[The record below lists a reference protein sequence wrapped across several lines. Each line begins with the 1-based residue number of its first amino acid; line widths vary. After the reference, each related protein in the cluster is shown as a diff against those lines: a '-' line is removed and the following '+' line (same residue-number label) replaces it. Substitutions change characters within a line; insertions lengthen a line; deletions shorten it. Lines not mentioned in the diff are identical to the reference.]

1 MDVINFSHPFTAD
14 QLTQIEQ
21 LAGVGVREVVEAP
34 SQFDNAGQFVAQA
47 RQLVDQVPWTPRDWQ
62 TRSFVVRLPS
72 LDVIAALV
80 VAEIHG
86 RAGYFPTI
94 VRLRPSTGAVRVF
107 EVVELISLQAARDA
121 ARETRSG

>member
-1 MDVINFSHPFTAD
+1 MDVINFSHPFTTD
-14 QLTQIEQ
+14 QLAQIEQ
-21 LAGVGVREVVEAP
+21 LAGTGVREVVEAP
-34 SQFDNAGQFVAQA
+34 SQFDNAGQFVVQA
-47 RQLVDQVPWTPRDWQ
+47 RQLVDRVAWTPRDWQ

-121 ARETRSG
+121 ARETRGG